1 MNHVKA
7 RELSDQM
14 LIFYRLYN
22 EKVSRK
28 FRKLHG
34 DEVSPA
40 QYLLMGIIAE
50 AGRITV
56 GDLSERAMMP
66 KQQVTRALNQLE
78 DKGYVLRR
86 HLPDNRRLVWL
97 ECTPRAEVLQ
107 QEMVRETQ
115 SQLSDIF
122 ERLDEQD
129 MEDYLSA
136 MQTVNRIL
144 EKFPVG

>member
-1 MNHVKA
+1 MNHVRA

-14 LIFYRLYN
+14 LIFYRLYD
-22 EKVSRK
+22 EKVNRK
-28 FRKLHG
+28 FRRMHK
-34 DEVSPA
+34 DAVPSA

-56 GDLSERAMMP
+56 GDLSERAMMS

-78 DKGYVLRR
+78 DKGYIVRR

-97 ECTPRAEVLQ
+97 ECTPRAEALQ
-107 QEMVRETQ
+107 QDMVRELQ
-115 SQLSDIF
+115 AQLSDIF
-122 ERLDEQD
+122 GRLDEQD
-129 MEDYLSA
+129 MEDYLLA